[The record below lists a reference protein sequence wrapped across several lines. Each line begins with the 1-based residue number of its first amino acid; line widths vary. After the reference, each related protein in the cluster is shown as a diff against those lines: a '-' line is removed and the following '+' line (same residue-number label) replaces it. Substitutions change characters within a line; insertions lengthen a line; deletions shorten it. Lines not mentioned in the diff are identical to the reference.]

1 MKGCIEMRI
10 AVCNDQP
17 ECLEQSLPAVKK
29 CLKGVDARVD
39 LFPNVTV
46 FLREFKNRPYDL
58 VFVDI

>member
-1 MKGCIEMRI
+1 MRI